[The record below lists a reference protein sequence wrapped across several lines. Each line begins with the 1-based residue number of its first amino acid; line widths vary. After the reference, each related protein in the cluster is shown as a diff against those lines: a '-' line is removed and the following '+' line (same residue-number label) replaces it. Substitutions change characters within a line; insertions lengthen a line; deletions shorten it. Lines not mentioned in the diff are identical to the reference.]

1 MEKRIRTLYIIT
13 IVAILA
19 FLGMQVYWLYGRYE
33 FALTEYE
40 RALGSTVI
48 ECVEKYAAIRDKSPE
63 DYRRSKVSKSP
74 NDSIIN
80 IPTFEIQQR
89 GQYGD
94 SVQITRKS
102 TIKTYLFSAH
112 ELLGLEPGAVLTEE
126 QKYKVAELAEQQMTN
141 PADSAVFDASGAK
154 DDTEAWIATKNVSIE
169 RKAPFTVEG
178 MDTVLQNAGISARIS
193 ISKADSPIWET
204 KVTSN
209 NFTLVPE
216 LTLTIPYSQLEG
228 RIATIVCPVNPFEI
242 LPDMW
247 QTLVITLLISLL
259 LIVCLVLQFSTV
271 LKLNR
276 LDRMRNGFITT
287 MIHELKRPIST
298 LKMCVS
304 GIENEAMMAQPD
316 VKREIVGETR
326 GALDILS
333 AYFSKLRDI
342 TFNEVEQIPLNLTE
356 INLRELFDDV
366 CAAVTVPADR
376 SVDFANDIA
385 AGITVSAD
393 RTHLF
398 NILSNLVENS
408 VKYAGDTIE
417 VRASALIDDRYVTVT
432 VGDNGCGIS
441 RDDLPHIFKRFYRGR
456 ASAAGQPGMGLGLAY
471 VRLLVGAHG
480 GDITA
485 ESRENEGTNFIIRL
499 PR

>member
-1 MEKRIRTLYIIT
+1 MEKRIRTLYIVT

-19 FLGMQVYWLYGRYE
+19 FLGMQIYWLYGRYE
-33 FALTEYE
+33 YTLGEYE
-40 RALGSTVI
+40 AAAYRTIVQTVAELNESRSESPDSAQRVRTQRSHYNLNHDSDSTGRRRTTAIV
-48 ECVEKYAAIRDKSPE
+48 VSQKY
-63 DYRRSKVSKSP
+63 Y
-74 NDSIIN
+74 
-80 IPTFEIQQR
+80 
-89 GQYGD
+89 
-94 SVQITRKS
+94 
-102 TIKTYLFSAH
+102 AH
-112 ELLGLEPGAVLTEE
+112 ELLGIKENRPLTDEEKDRVANMIMENDSLIEKQEVSYKIDNMASEAAIWGALKHVDVEFQLPLT
-126 QKYKVAELAEQQMTN
+126 
-141 PADSAVFDASGAK
+141 
-154 DDTEAWIATKNVSIE
+154 TES
-169 RKAPFTVEG
+169 
-178 MDTVLQNAGISARIS
+178 
-193 ISKADSPIWET
+193 
-204 KVTSN
+204 VTSILESKGITAEVGLIRTDSMVWDPSVVRHATA
-209 NFTLVPE
+209 FVPE
-216 LTLTIPYSQLEG
+216 AVVSVPYSELECKSVLVTG
-228 RIATIVCPVNPFEI
+228 HLPVVQIFR
-242 LPDMW
+242 DM
-247 QTLVITLLISLL
+247 LGSLAVVALLSLF
-259 LIVCLVLQFSTV
+259 LIVCLVWQFSTI

-276 LDRMRNGFITT
+276 LDRMRNDFITT

-304 GIENEAMMAQPD
+304 GIENEAMMSQPD
-316 VKREIVGETR
+316 VKRELVGETR

-342 TFNEVEQIPLNLTE
+342 TFNDVGQIPLNITE

-417 VRASALIDDRYVTVT
+417 VRASALVDERYVTVT

-485 ESRENEGTNFIIRL
+485 ESRENGGTNFIIRL